1 MYTRCPF
8 CRTTFRIRP
17 DQLRMANGKARCSH
31 CKQIFNALSD
41 LHDLP
46 PGTITG
52 VHAVSG
58 SDSSAKKSPAKQ
70 DVHPESLNEFIYD
83 KTDSD
88 SFFVE
93 DYDPS
98 GKLLKEVK
106 QQLRQQQ
113 ARASMDPDEATA
125 HHDEPDES
133 KADHDEQAIL
143 KAYQQDDE
151 QAILQAYQQNAIF
164 DDIEESTAEETP
176 AYQEES
182 SDVYMVPATPVTPE
196 EASSQDEPFEDASS
210 QFSFEL
216 SANAPPLDIGTPLQD
231 ADGSLPPA
239 TRLAGDKRHGL
250 LWGLLA
256 FLLLLV
262 LLFQLFLQYK
272 DQLGQ
277 NPSTAQQAA
286 QLCQLIGCKI
296 RQKRALD
303 QFQILRRQVVASEEQ
318 PDQLL
323 FSVTFRNNAD
333 FAQPYPAIG
342 LLLYTHTDQAAGQ
355 RLFQPADYL
364 EKSDN
369 STPMLPAGQTV
380 SVDLRIA
387 AKNLQLD
394 GFRFDFY

>member
-1 MYTRCPF
+1 
-8 CRTTFRIRP
+8 
-17 DQLRMANGKARCSH
+17 MANGKARCSH

-58 SDSSAKKSPAKQ
+58 SDSAAKKSAARQ
-70 DVHPESLNEFIYD
+70 NAHPESLNEFIYD

-93 DYDPS
+93 DFDPS

-106 QQLRQQQ
+106 NQLRQQQ
-113 ARASMDPDEATA
+113 SNAQTAPDS
-125 HHDEPDES
+125 DEPNGDIS
-133 KADHDEQAIL
+133 DDDEQTIL
-143 KAYQQDDE
+143 QAYQQDDE
-151 QAILQAYQQNAIF
+151 QAILQAYQQNAAF
-164 DDIEESTAEETP
+164 DDIEDNADEETPGYEEESSEIYMVPAAAVTAEETITQ
-176 AYQEES
+176 QEPI
-182 SDVYMVPATPVTPE
+182 DDTA
-196 EASSQDEPFEDASS
+196 S

-216 SANAPPLDIGTPLQD
+216 SPNAPPLDIGIPQQE
-231 ADGSLPPA
+231 ADSPMSALTQPA
-239 TRLAGDKRHGL
+239 DKRQGL

-256 FLLLLV
+256 FLLFGI

-272 DQLGQ
+272 DQLRQ
-277 NPSTAQQAA
+277 NPSTAQLTA
-286 QLCQLIGCKI
+286 QICKLAGCEIK
-296 RQKRALD
+296 QKRALD
-303 QFQILRRQVVASEEQ
+303 QFQILRRQVATSEEQ

-342 LLLYTHTDQAAGQ
+342 LLLYTNTDQAAGQ
-355 RLFQPADYL
+355 RLFQPTDYL
-364 EKSDN
+364 GKSDN
-369 STPMLPAGQTV
+369 GTPMLPPGQTV

-387 AKNLQLD
+387 ADNLQLD